1 MKPDKEHPDKSGRL
15 NRAGIV
21 LMLTIVLLVILS
33 LAGYMLVTR
42 LASQRH
48 RNQYIIDYQ
57 IARYACDSA
66 VKYAL
71 VALTDVNS
79 SKLVSR
85 PNEPDFSDLF
95 SLDDEQYQ
103 KLLDDWALQNAE
115 NQAQDSDTADI
126 NDLLPT
132 AEFGSPESPNDINS
146 FTDANSLFTTLDMN
160 EPAPDF
166 IRGPYGPP
174 WPCVTAPLEFQIGSA
189 TVRIEIE
196 DENAKFPLAW
206 SMLDEKEGLREG
218 KAGLETFC
226 EWMKLDRSQIDD
238 IESQAGDVAGIKTFK
253 LDFKPAQSTTQTV
266 STPTARR
273 SRRGRRSQQRTTQI
287 TAITHTA
294 DFAQLFHSG
303 LVDLDSLAMP
313 TTAAT
318 ERQESALKY
327 LGVWASKSVNINTA
341 PRHVLEAAF
350 AFGGDGEKI
359 ADEIIKRRRI
369 KPFASVDDL
378 KRDRGLMRYSDS
390 IKKTEKYITTASD
403 FFTIRVTATS
413 GVARASVIIA
423 VAIMDKKMQ
432 KIAVLSG

>member
-1 MKPDKEHPDKSGRL
+1 MRSHRP
-15 NRAGIV
+15 GIV

-57 IARYACDSA
+57 VARYACDSA

-79 SKLVSR
+79 SKLISR

-95 SLDDEQYQ
+95 SLDDEQY
-103 KLLDDWALQNAE
+103 KKMLDDWALQNAA
-115 NQAQDSDTADI
+115 NQAQGSNTADI
-126 NDLLPT
+126 NDLLST
-132 AEFGSPESPNDINS
+132 AEFESPNDINS
-146 FTDANSLFTTLDMN
+146 FTDVNSIFTATDMN
-160 EPAPDF
+160 EPKSDF

-174 WPCVTAPLEFQIGSA
+174 WPYVTGPLEFQIGSA
-189 TVRIEIE
+189 TVKIEIE

-226 EWMKLDRSQIDD
+226 EWMRLDRDQIDAL
-238 IESQAGDVAGIKTFK
+238 ESQAGDVAGIKTFK
-253 LDFKPAQSTTQTV
+253 LDFKPAQTTAQAA

-273 SRRGRRSQQRTTQI
+273 SRRVRRTQQRTAQI
-287 TAITHTA
+287 TPVTHAA
-294 DFAQLFHSG
+294 DFSQLFHSG
-303 LVDLDSLAMP
+303 LIDLDTLARP
-313 TTAAT
+313 TTT
-318 ERQESALKY
+318 GSERQESALKY

-369 KPFASVDDL
+369 QPFKSIDEL
-378 KRDRGLMRYSDS
+378 KKDRALMRYSDS

-413 GVARASVIIA
+413 GVARASAIIA
-423 VAIMDKKMQ
+423 VMIADKKMQ

>member
-1 MKPDKEHPDKSGRL
+1 MRENYQDKAGYY
-15 NRAGIV
+15 NRPGIV

-57 IARYACDSA
+57 VARYACDSA

-79 SKLVSR
+79 SKLISR

-95 SLDDEQYQ
+95 ALDDEQY
-103 KLLDDWALQNAE
+103 KKMLDDWALQNAAS
-115 NQAQDSDTADI
+115 QAQDSNTANI
-126 NDLLPT
+126 NELQAV
-132 AEFGSPESPNDINS
+132 AEFVSPNDINS
-146 FTDANSLFTTLDMN
+146 FTDANSLFAAMDIN
-160 EPAPDF
+160 EPKPDF

-174 WPCVTAPLEFQIGSA
+174 WPYVTGPLEFQIGSA

-206 SMLDEKEGLREG
+206 SVLDEKEGLREG
-218 KAGLETFC
+218 KAGLKTFC
-226 EWMKLDRSQIDD
+226 EWMGLDRSQIDD

-253 LDFKPAQSTTQTV
+253 LDFKPAQTTTTQAA
-266 STPTARR
+266 STPAARR
-273 SRRGRRSQQRTTQI
+273 SRRVRRSQQRTAQI
-287 TAITHTA
+287 TPITHIA

-303 LVDLDSLAMP
+303 LIDLDTLARP
-313 TTAAT
+313 TTT
-318 ERQESALKY
+318 GSERQESALKY

-369 KPFASVDDL
+369 QPFKSIDEL
-378 KRDRGLMRYSDS
+378 KKERALMRYSDS

-423 VAIMDKKMQ
+423 VTKADKKMQ